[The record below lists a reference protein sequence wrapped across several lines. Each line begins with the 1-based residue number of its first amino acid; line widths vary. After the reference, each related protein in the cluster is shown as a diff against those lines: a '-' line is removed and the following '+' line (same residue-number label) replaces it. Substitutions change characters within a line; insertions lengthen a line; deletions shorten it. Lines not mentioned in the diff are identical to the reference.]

1 MDTGSPVPPI
11 TIFTTERERIM
22 PNDFNI
28 TAPIRAS
35 EFVKDLL
42 PIGTRVRSF
51 DFPCRDTDG
60 ENACFMEG
68 TITGFQRVAGCLRY
82 VIRVERAVFGGKEQK
97 DFPRNVFH
105 HRMVLQRCS
114 GMRPT

>member
-1 MDTGSPVPPI
+1 
-11 TIFTTERERIM
+11 M

-97 DFPRNVFH
+97 DFPRNVFPPPNGTPT
-105 HRMVLQRCS
+105 MLGNETDGIEVL
-114 GMRPT
+114 G